1 MRESMDDHLSADAR
15 TNVWYVLY
23 ESIKY
28 ASREYMGR
36 YPVDFTYCSRSAL
49 AKAEENKTIRGEA
62 QEVGVRGAVAK
73 S

>member
-1 MRESMDDHLSADAR
+1 MDNHRSTDGR
-15 TNVWYVLY
+15 TNCGYVQI
-23 ESIKY
+23 ESTKD
-28 ASREYMGR
+28 ASREHVGR
-36 YPVDFTYCSRSAL
+36 YSVDFTYYSRSAL